1 MAKARVQPRATSSKL
16 SVPPTVGMFPRAHLT
31 KTLTEQY
38 TEISI
43 YDEYDEKDIT

>member
-1 MAKARVQPRATSSKL
+1 MAKARVQPGATSSKL
-16 SVPPTVGMFPRAHLT
+16 STVGMFPRAHLT
-31 KTLTEQY
+31 KTLKEQY